1 MNEHAERYEAA
12 DLSWVVGGSKFN
24 YRVCGIMLHE
34 GRILAMRDERSPYYY
49 LPGGR
54 VKMGETAERAIL
66 REIEEE
72 LNVKARIVRP
82 LWLNQGFFT
91 EDVDHLNYHE
101 LCVYFL
107 LDVSETGL
115 FDKGEKFTLHER
127 HHTHDFAWLAF
138 ERLKDEY
145 FYPVFLK
152 TEITDLPERFT
163 LRTEF
168 E

>member
-1 MNEHAERYEAA
+1 MQKFIDELKPSDVSYVFSN
-12 DLSWVVGGSKFN
+12 SKFN
-24 YRVCGIMLHE
+24 YRVCGVMIHD
-34 GRILAMRDERSPYYY
+34 GKILAMHDERSPYYY

-54 VKMGETAERAIL
+54 VKMGETAECAIV
-66 REIEEE
+66 REVEEE
-72 LNVKARIVRP
+72 LGITSHIIRP

-91 EDVDHLNYHE
+91 EDVDKLNYHE
-101 LCVYFL
+101 LCIYFL
-107 LDVSETGL
+107 LDVSDTGL
-115 FDKGEKFTLHER
+115 LEKGEKFTLHER
-127 HHTHDFAWLAF
+127 QHTHEFEWLDF

-152 TEITDLPERFT
+152 TEIANLPENFT